1 MVGIVS
7 TTARLYFWTEVSEA
21 EGENQQPKYLKAVLY
36 NCSFQ
41 NADCLLFDEKIS
53 MFQG

>member
-21 EGENQQPKYLKAVLY
+21 EGGNQQPKYLKAVLY
-36 NCSFQ
+36 NCPFQ
-41 NADCLLFDEKIS
+41 NADCLLFDEEIS